1 MYILDTNVVSELRK
15 TRGGKA
21 DRHVVA
27 WAESV
32 PSASLFLS
40 AITVLE
46 LERGILLLERRDPVQ
61 GGMLRE
67 WLEAHVL
74 PVFAGRILP
83 VDTAVARCCAKL
95 HVPDPSPDR
104 DAFIGATAVVHGMH
118 VASRNI
124 ADFEP
129 MGVRTINPWEFD
141 SPRPG

>member
-15 TRGGKA
+15 TSGGKA
-21 DRHVVA
+21 DRNVVA

-40 AITVLE
+40 AISVLE
-46 LERGILLLERRDPVQ
+46 LERGILLLERRDPIQ

-74 PVFAGRILP
+74 LVFAGRILA
-83 VDTAVARCCAKL
+83 VDAAVAQCCAKL

-104 DAFIGATAVVHGMH
+104 DAFIGATAIVHGMQ
-118 VASRNI
+118 VVTRNV

-129 MGVRTINPWEFD
+129 MGVKTLNPWNFN
-141 SPRPG
+141 SP

>member
-1 MYILDTNVVSELRK
+1 M
-15 TRGGKA
+15 
-21 DRHVVA
+21 VA

-46 LERGILLLERRDPVQ
+46 LERGILLLERRDPIQ

-74 PVFAGRILP
+74 PVFAGRILA
-83 VDTAVARCCAKL
+83 VDAAVAQCCAKL

-104 DAFIGATAVVHGMH
+104 DAFIGATAIVHGMQ
-118 VASRNI
+118 VVTRNV

-129 MGVRTINPWEFD
+129 MAVKTINPWNFN
-141 SPRPG
+141 SP

>member
-15 TRGGKA
+15 TSGGKA
-21 DRHVVA
+21 DRNVVA

-46 LERGILLLERRDPVQ
+46 LERGILLIERRDPIQ

-74 PVFAGRILP
+74 PVFAGRILA
-83 VDTAVARCCAKL
+83 VDAAVAQCCAKL
-95 HVPDPSPDR
+95 HVQGPSPDQ
-104 DAFIGATAVVHGMH
+104 DAFMGATAIVHGMQ
-118 VASRNI
+118 VVTRNV

-129 MGVRTINPWEFD
+129 MGVKTLNPWNFN
-141 SPRPG
+141 SP